1 MYRSVRSQLSSPSN
15 SSSVDLMGDQ
25 HPKKQN
31 SLKHTTQY
39 LILSHPTIQPLV
51 LPAPGKVIQHRA
63 GEYHPLSWLLEN
75 TPTNAKMNYPYSMSS
90 FLPPVRV
97 LPMLLP
103 LHCLETLG
111 PAPSKSDQMV
121 GIYQCFQAALDS
133 RCQHAVTTI
142 KKEQLPTG
150 HFWKQHKLSGSLRG
164 KFGKEPSIFP

>member
-1 MYRSVRSQLSSPSN
+1 MCE
-15 SSSVDLMGDQ
+15 
-25 HPKKQN
+25 
-31 SLKHTTQY
+31 
-39 LILSHPTIQPLV
+39 
-51 LPAPGKVIQHRA
+51 HRA
-63 GEYHPLSWLLEN
+63 GEYHPLSLLLED

-90 FLPPVRV
+90 FLPPAHV
-97 LPMLLP
+97 LPMLLQ

-133 RCQHAVTTI
+133 QWPTKPTICQHAVTTI

-150 HFWKQHKLSGSLRG
+150 HFWKQHKLWGSLRG